1 MAAVAYVRRSA
12 SEESKVSR
20 EAQIETVQ
28 RLAAQH
34 GDTIEHVYSDW
45 GKSGGSETRPE
56 YLAMLAA
63 AEAGSIHAIYSYDQ
77 DRLARDIW
85 LFSGLLRLADRRG
98 FRVITPAGALTDD
111 DKRTFAEMRGVMDG
125 GELRKIRKRNRAT
138 AAMQRE
144 RGDDLGMAPYGYV
157 FRTPEQDGTERVIHE
172 CVAPEKIAHV
182 VDVYRREGTYLGTA
196 RALNAEGWPS
206 KHGRGWH
213 ATTVKELI
221 DREAP
226 ELATA
231 VTQGRRREH
240 RPRLF
245 AGLLRCHCGGPMSP
259 GTGGGLPGYYCGRGQ
274 RGAHPRPHYVSE
286 SKLRP
291 WMVAEAAR
299 FRPDFDGV
307 ELAEGG
313 YDDSAER
320 AALEALRGKVADAII
335 DAGLADLDGKR
346 AAEGEQRR
354 HIVTVPPRIDW
365 DGWDVAHVHAVLAAY
380 WERVELGPDLMPVRA
395 AWREGFAEYLT

>member
-1 MAAVAYVRRSA
+1 MTAVAYVRRSA

-20 EAQIETVQ
+20 ETQLETVH
-28 RLAAQH
+28 RLAAEH
-34 GDTIEHVYSDW
+34 GDTIEHVYTDW

-56 YLAMLAA
+56 YLAMLAR
-63 AEAGSIHAIYSYDQ
+63 AEADGIHAIYAYDQ

-125 GELRKIRKRNRAT
+125 GELRKITKRNLAT
-138 AAMQRE
+138 AKMQRE

-157 FRTPEQDGTERVIHE
+157 FRTPGRDGIERVEFE
-172 CVAPEKIAHV
+172 CVEPDKIAHV
-182 VDVYRREGTYLGTA
+182 VDTYRREGTYLGAA
-196 RALNAEGWPS
+196 RALNAEHWPT

-221 DREAP
+221 VREAP
-226 ELATA
+226 GLASS

-245 AGLLRCHCGGPMSP
+245 ASLMRCYCEGPMSP
-259 GTGGGLPGYYCGRGQ
+259 GTGGGADGYYCGRGQ
-274 RGAHPRPHYVSE
+274 RGNHGRPYYVSE
-286 SKLRP
+286 ARLMP
-291 WMVAEAAR
+291 FVVAEASRLVA
-299 FRPDFDGV
+299 PGD
-307 ELAEGG
+307 LAERTGEG

-320 AALEALRGKVADAII
+320 AALGALRGKVADPII
-335 DAGLADLDGKR
+335 NAGLADLAVRR
-346 AAEGEQRR
+346 AAHGEYLR
-354 HIVTVPPRIDW
+354 HVEAIPQAVDWSQPP
-365 DGWDVAHVHAVLAAY
+365 AVVNEILRAL
-380 WERVELGPDLMPVRA
+380 WERVELGPDLMPKPDGFLWRRQEWRA
-395 AWREGFAEYLT
+395 